1 MRRILAT
8 ASVFLLLC
16 CCDRIDRNYF
26 PTDDNPEHVDW
37 TSALACVFDDSVIPE
52 IHLSVTVDEWNRL
65 LTEYDRNS
73 GTKEYISCDVRH
85 IKGEENIRIPNA
97 GLRLRGNTSRRRPE
111 GRSGQKHQSVNPD
124 WHHCHFCLNYHYYE
138 KNPFHT
144 LHGVR
149 RVDLKWFKDDPAYV
163 REMYC
168 YDLFRR
174 FGVWTA
180 VNDVYCRLWLK
191 VGDGN
196 EAYFGV
202 YEMMEHIDRSYLLA
216 RRKQFG
222 SADGNLWKCS
232 HGADLRKTNA
242 DFGTDENGKEHV
254 YELKEGPEGFEAAE
268 EQLVNFITKLNTLSG
283 EELYTWLE
291 SVMDIDLFLRTYAVN
306 VAVGMWDDY
315 WNNSNNYYLYLTPGG
330 KVYFI
335 PFDYDNTIG
344 TSHVCGVQK
353 DSGRQSPLQWGQNN
367 NPLVLKVL
375 QNPDWKAKYLS
386 YLKELCV
393 DENGLNTEQ
402 AAALRIRKWQG
413 AIELYVPNDT
423 GEDMV
428 MEDRPADWGNHKE
441 YRLLSNDGNNFFRV
455 KALSVSAMW
464 P

>member
-1 MRRILAT
+1 MRRISAILSAI
-8 ASVFLLLC
+8 LLLYGC
-16 CCDRIDRNYF
+16 GGINYDYL
-26 PTDDNPEHVDW
+26 PSDDNADNVDW
-37 TSALACVFDDSVIPE
+37 RSAYACVFDDSVIPE
-52 IHLSVTVDEWNRL
+52 IHLSVSVDEWNRL
-65 LTEYDRNS
+65 LAEYDKNS
-73 GTKEYISCDVRH
+73 QTKEYISCDVRH
-85 IKGEENIRIPNA
+85 IKGDENIGIPNA

-111 GRSGQKHQSVNPD
+111 GRGGQKHQSAGPD

-138 KNPFHT
+138 KNPSHT

-163 REMYC
+163 REIYC

-180 VNDVYCRLWLK
+180 INDVYCRLWIK
-191 VGDGN
+191 VGNDK

-202 YEMMEHIDRSYLLA
+202 YEMMEHIDRNYLLA

-232 HGADLRKTNA
+232 HGADLRKTNT
-242 DFGTDENGKEHV
+242 DFGADENGKEHV
-254 YELKEGPEGFEAAE
+254 YELKEGPQGLEAAKD
-268 EQLVNFITKLNTLSG
+268 QLLNFITKLNTQSG
-283 EELYTWLE
+283 EELFRWLE

-315 WNNSNNYYLYLTPGG
+315 WNNSNNYYLYLTPEG

-353 DSGRQSPLQWGQNN
+353 DAGRQSPLRWGQDG
-367 NPLVLKVL
+367 NPLVLKIL
-375 QNPDWKAKYLS
+375 QNQEWKDKYIS

-393 DENGLNTEQ
+393 DENGLNTDK

-413 AIELYVPNDT
+413 AIGLYVANDT

-428 MEDRPADWGNHKE
+428 IEDKPAAWGNHKE
-441 YRLLSNDGNNFFRV
+441 YRLLNSDGNNFFSV
-455 KALSVSAMW
+455 KALSVSALW